1 MKDIKE
7 IKEIMSFRLDKN
19 RIKALAQI
27 HQATKIPMTELLKQ
41 GIDRVIETYHIYI
54 PDAEF
59 RKQLNIVVQ
68 DSDEYLRRLA
78 NED

>member
-1 MKDIKE
+1 MKEVKE
-7 IKEIMSFRLDKN
+7 VMSFRVDTN
-19 RIKALAQI
+19 RIKALEQI
-27 HQATKIPMTELLKQ
+27 HEATKIPVTELVRQ

-68 DSDEYLRRLA
+68 DSDDYLRRLA